1 MLHRYQA
8 PGNSLCYHA
17 AIKNCK
23 SYIGWK
29 RISHFRNTSYG
40 PLFMTRQRAA
50 VHYHAHHHMNMRIA
64 LIIGASAL
72 ASPLASHAQEKAAES
87 AEKPAITNTFEA
99 AGGKYRF
106 IMDTTVAP
114 DLTEWAKT
122 ELTPVV
128 REWYPKIIGLLP
140 SEGYEAPTNVTIR
153 FREDMGRTPASAGGG
168 RVNCNAEWFKRNLKG
183 EAIGAVVHE
192 LVHVVQQYGLAR
204 RNNPD
209 ATRTPGWLVEGI
221 PDYIRWFLYEPHTKG
236 AEITQRNLARA
247 RYDASYRVTGN
258 FLNWVTT
265 NYHKEIVVKLNA
277 AAREGRY
284 KEEIWKECT
293 GKELAS
299 LGEEWK
305 KGHEDRLGAAEPPP
319 RTTLSDPAIK
329 FTVPEKPYVVLRRG
343 AIEAVIVDNRAV
355 DDAVLP
361 GHKAGYHG
369 VASLKHERQP
379 RNLFVPA
386 VSGLNFEHIH
396 DGTTR
401 ARDLLFEPRR
411 APMML
416 RAINEHTVELHQ
428 PPTPHWGLESC
439 ARYELQEDGVLQL
452 TFECIPRRS
461 AWTNNYLGLFWAS
474 YIDQPKSLDI
484 HFRSASDWVRGVTP
498 EHGVR
503 ATHRAPGDERQ
514 FAHDADFPLSLVFN
528 FSEHRYGAP
537 WYFGLCREMAFVQLF
552 DARDQVRLT
561 QSPSGGGRGNPAW
574 DFQWFIE
581 NPKVGRRY
589 QLVMRA
595 LYLPAAD
602 TSEAR
607 EEVRR
612 EIERRSRR

>member
-1 MLHRYQA
+1 MGATL
-8 PGNSLCYHA
+8 
-17 AIKNCK
+17 
-23 SYIGWK
+23 
-29 RISHFRNTSYG
+29 
-40 PLFMTRQRAA
+40 MTTTC
-50 VHYHAHHHMNMRIA
+50 A
-64 LIIGASAL
+64 LITAVSILAFASGSAG
-72 ASPLASHAQEKAAES
+72 QEKAAES
-87 AEKPAITNTFEA
+87 AEKPAITNRFETE
-99 AGGKYRF
+99 GGKYRF
-106 IMDTTVAP
+106 AMDTTVAP
-114 DLTEWAKT
+114 DLTEWAKV
-122 ELTPVV
+122 ELAPVV
-128 REWYPKIIGLLP
+128 REWYPKIVKLLP

-153 FREDMGRTPASAGGG
+153 FRDNMGRTPASAGGSG
-168 RVNCNAEWFKRNLKG
+168 INCNAEWFKRNLKG

-192 LVHVVQQYGLAR
+192 MVHVVQQYGLAR
-204 RNNPD
+204 RKNPE

-221 PDYIRWFLYEPHTKG
+221 PDYIRWFLYEPQTKG
-236 AEITQRNLARA
+236 AEITPRNLGRA

-265 NYHKEIVVKLNA
+265 NYHAEIVPKLNA

-305 KGHEDRLGAAEPPP
+305 KGHEERLGGAEPPP

-329 FTVPEKPYVVLRRG
+329 FTVPESPYVVLRRG
-343 AIEAVIVDNRAV
+343 PIEAVIVDNRGV

-369 VASLKHERQP
+369 VASIKHERQR

-386 VSGLNFEHIH
+386 YSGLNFEHIH

-401 ARDLLFEPRR
+401 ARDLLFEPRS
-411 APMML
+411 APMEL
-416 RAINEHTVELHQ
+416 RLINEHTVELHQ

-439 ARYELQEDGVLQL
+439 ARYELQEQGVLQL
-452 TFECIPRRS
+452 TFECIPRRVPS
-461 AWTNNYLGLFWAS
+461 TNSSGGAPYLGLFWAS
-474 YIDQPKSLDI
+474 YIDQPESLDI
-484 HFRSASDWVRGVTP
+484 HFRSGSEWVRGVTP

-503 ATHRAPGDERQ
+503 ATHRALGDERQ
-514 FAHDADFPLSLVFN
+514 FAYAPDFPLSLVFN
-528 FSEHRYGAP
+528 FSDHRYSAP
-537 WYFGLCREMAFVQLF
+537 WYFGVCREMAFVQSF
-552 DARDQVRLT
+552 DASDRVRLT

-589 QLVMRA
+589 QLVART
-595 LYLPAAD
+595 LYMAASD
-602 TSEAR
+602 TRDGR

-612 EIERRSRR
+612 EIERRFGR

>member
-1 MLHRYQA
+1 MIAR
-8 PGNSLCYHA
+8 
-17 AIKNCK
+17 
-23 SYIGWK
+23 
-29 RISHFRNTSYG
+29 
-40 PLFMTRQRAA
+40 
-50 VHYHAHHHMNMRIA
+50 VA
-64 LIIGASAL
+64 LIVAAFASLLGL
-72 ASPLASHAQEKAAES
+72 ASRAQEKTAES
-87 AEKPAITNTFEA
+87 AEKPAVTNSFEA
-99 AGGKYRF
+99 EGGKYRF

-114 DLTEWAKT
+114 DLTEWSAK
-122 ELTPVV
+122 ELAPVV
-128 REWYPKIIGLLP
+128 REWYPKLVTLLP
-140 SEGYEAPTNVTIR
+140 SEGYKAPTNVTIR

-168 RVNCNAEWFKRNLKG
+168 RINCNAEWFKRNLKG

-192 LVHVVQQYGLAR
+192 MVHVVQQYGLAR

-236 AEITQRNLARA
+236 AEITQRNLSRA

-265 NYHKEIVVKLNA
+265 NYHEEIVVKLNA

-284 KEEIWKECT
+284 KEELWKEWT
-293 GKELAS
+293 GKELAA

-319 RTTLSDPAIK
+319 RTSLSDPAIK

-343 AIEAVIVDNRAV
+343 PIEAVIVDNRAV
-355 DDAVLP
+355 DDEVLS

-369 VASLKHERQP
+369 IASLKHERQR
-379 RNLFVPA
+379 RNLFVPG

-396 DGTTR
+396 DGTTQ
-401 ARDLLFEPRR
+401 ARDVLFEPRH
-411 APMML
+411 APISL

-439 ARYELQEDGVLQL
+439 ARYELREEGVLQL
-452 TFECIPRRS
+452 TFECIPRRVTWANS
-461 AWTNNYLGLFWAS
+461 QAASNYLGLFWAS
-474 YIDQPKSLDI
+474 YIDQPESLDVY
-484 HFRSASDWVRGVTP
+484 FRDPSAQWVRGVTP

-503 ATHRAPGDERQ
+503 ATHRGVSDERA
-514 FAHDADFPLSLVFN
+514 FPHDADFPLSLVFN

-537 WYFGLCREMAFVQLF
+537 WYFGVCREMAFVQSF
-552 DARDQVRLT
+552 DPRDRVRLT
-561 QSPSGGGRGNPAW
+561 QSPSGGGRNNPAW

-589 QLVMRA
+589 QLVVRT
-595 LYLPAAD
+595 LYMPAGD
-602 TSEAR
+602 GGDGR
-607 EEVRR
+607 EQVRR
-612 EIERRSRR
+612 ETERRFGG